1 MIQSITVINT
11 FGESLR
17 LELGKPEKSGYLI
30 ESIDGL
36 GPEKSQ
42 LNTTDNALGDG
53 AFFNSAKKSTK
64 QIVLNLKF
72 IWMKDKT
79 IEQLRLQTYKYF
91 PVKRKVTLMIETD
104 ERTSS
109 IEAYIESNEPD
120 IFNQSSGAVITLT
133 AMFPYFKS
141 SSRRENKFT
150 GVEAL
155 FEFPFCND
163 DLYEPLLEMGN
174 YRNKTTRNIVY
185 TGDSEIGITITME
198 FLGNTGNIGIYNVT
212 SNTAMF
218 LSMEK
223 IKKRINSEIKENDKI
238 VICTEMGKKSAKLYR
253 DDKVY
258 NILNSI
264 SKESNWLTIDVGD
277 NMFAYT
283 AKESVDNIKEFKIE
297 NSVLYEGV

>member
-72 IWMKDKT
+72 LWMKDKT

-141 SSRRENKFT
+141 SSQRENKFT